1 MELNNLL
8 APPFQPTPSMLL
20 RGQLLGEGRR
30 PATRT
35 LLVRPYAILG
45 WMKYLLVAF
54 CLLSLTLRAQQ
65 SSIPPP
71 ASPVKYCLLYT
82 LGSSFYASSV
92 RLDYGQNQR
101 KKRVVADSS
110 LAALAAAI
118 EEFTSVPA
126 ALSYLD
132 SQGWE
137 LVQAA
142 TLPDDKTGQI
152 GYLLRR
158 RP

>member
-1 MELNNLL
+1 M
-8 APPFQPTPSMLL
+8 
-20 RGQLLGEGRR
+20 
-30 PATRT
+30 
-35 LLVRPYAILG
+35 
-45 WMKYLLVAF
+45 
-54 CLLSLTLRAQQ
+54 
-65 SSIPPP
+65 
-71 ASPVKYCLLYT
+71 
-82 LGSSFYASSV
+82 

-101 KKRVVADSS
+101 KKQVVADGA
-110 LAALAAAI
+110 LAALVAAV

>member
-1 MELNNLL
+1 
-8 APPFQPTPSMLL
+8 
-20 RGQLLGEGRR
+20 
-30 PATRT
+30 
-35 LLVRPYAILG
+35 
-45 WMKYLLVAF
+45 MKYLLVAF
-54 CLLSLTLRAQQ
+54 CLLSPLVYAQQ
-65 SSIPPP
+65 SSLPPP
-71 ASPVKYCLLYT
+71 ATPVKYCLLYT
-82 LGSSFYASSV
+82 LGARFYASSM

-101 KKRVVADSS
+101 KKQVVADGA
-110 LAALAAAI
+110 LAALAAAV

>member
-1 MELNNLL
+1 MTVHAQRSPVVPT
-8 APPFQPTPSMLL
+8 AP
-20 RGQLLGEGRR
+20 
-30 PATRT
+30 
-35 LLVRPYAILG
+35 
-45 WMKYLLVAF
+45 
-54 CLLSLTLRAQQ
+54 
-65 SSIPPP
+65 
-71 ASPVKYCLLYT
+71 PVKYCLLYT
-82 LGSSFYASSV
+82 LGSNFYASSM

-101 KKRVVADSS
+101 KKRVVEDSS
-110 LAALAAAI
+110 LATLATTI

-142 TLPDDKTGQI
+142 TLPNDQTGHI

-158 RP
+158 RS

>member
-1 MELNNLL
+1 
-8 APPFQPTPSMLL
+8 
-20 RGQLLGEGRR
+20 
-30 PATRT
+30 
-35 LLVRPYAILG
+35 
-45 WMKYLLVAF
+45 MKYLLVAF
-54 CLLSLTLRAQQ
+54 CLLSSTVHAQQ
-65 SSIPPP
+65 SSVP
-71 ASPVKYCLLYT
+71 APATPVKYCLLYT

-101 KKRVVADSS
+101 KKWVVADGA
-110 LAALAAAI
+110 LAALAAAV

-132 SQGWE
+132 RHGWE

>member
-1 MELNNLL
+1 
-8 APPFQPTPSMLL
+8 
-20 RGQLLGEGRR
+20 
-30 PATRT
+30 
-35 LLVRPYAILG
+35 
-45 WMKYLLVAF
+45 MKYLLIAF
-54 CLLSLTLRAQQ
+54 CLLSPTLHAQK
-65 SSIPPP
+65 SSVPPP
-71 ASPVKYCLLYT
+71 AMPVKYCLLYT
-82 LGSSFYASSV
+82 LSSSFYASSV

-101 KKRVVADSS
+101 KKRVVEDSA
-110 LAALAAAI
+110 LATLAAAI
-118 EEFTSVPA
+118 EEFSSVPA

>member
-1 MELNNLL
+1 
-8 APPFQPTPSMLL
+8 
-20 RGQLLGEGRR
+20 
-30 PATRT
+30 
-35 LLVRPYAILG
+35 
-45 WMKYLLVAF
+45 
-54 CLLSLTLRAQQ
+54 
-65 SSIPPP
+65 
-71 ASPVKYCLLYT
+71 
-82 LGSSFYASSV
+82 V

-101 KKRVVADSS
+101 KKQVVADGALAA
-110 LAALAAAI
+110 LAALAAAV

>member
-1 MELNNLL
+1 
-8 APPFQPTPSMLL
+8 
-20 RGQLLGEGRR
+20 
-30 PATRT
+30 
-35 LLVRPYAILG
+35 
-45 WMKYLLVAF
+45 MKYLLVTC
-54 CLLSLTLRAQQ
+54 CLLRLPVHAQK
-65 SSIPPP
+65 SPVVLP
-71 ASPVKYCLLYT
+71 ATPVKYCLLYT
-82 LGSSFYASSV
+82 LGSSFYAPSV

-101 KKRVVADSS
+101 KKLVVEDNALAT
-110 LAALAAAI
+110 LAATVEAFA
-118 EEFTSVPA
+118 SVPA

-142 TLPDDKTGQI
+142 TLPSDRTGHI